1 MSRYG
6 QTTYPQLINQNMLRL
21 FPYIRRYTPSIL
33 LAILLLFVQANAD
46 LTLPDYLSKIV
57 TIGIQQGGVESSAP
71 AALRAETYQRALLFL
86 DAAEQAQVES
96 AYEQV
101 QPSDAA
107 YADLQNQ
114 YPALNGQPVYIRKEL
129 DSAALSALEPVM
141 ARGLLTVSFLEKA
154 QSDPQAAA
162 MMGQGMGFDLSKL
175 PPGMSVFDMLPQM
188 PAAAREQMMTGIQE
202 RFAAL
207 GEALTAQMGIA
218 AAKAEYAALGVDTA
232 KMQNDYIL
240 RAGALMLLITLV
252 SVAAT
257 ILVGLLSARA
267 AAGVARDLREGLF
280 TQVSNFANAE
290 IEKFSTA
297 SLITRAT
304 NDVTQLQMVT
314 MMVIR
319 MVFYA
324 PIVGIGGLIRA
335 LNTAPSM
342 WWIIGL
348 MVTLLIGL
356 IAAVFTVSLP
366 RFQKIQ
372 KLIDNLNRVVREN
385 LSGMMVVRAFNRQP
399 FEEARFD
406 RANRDLTE
414 NSLFVSRVMVILMP
428 VMMFLM
434 SAVSLL
440 VIWVGANQ
448 VAQSQM
454 QVGAMMAFM
463 QYTMQIFF
471 AFMFMSMMFIILPR
485 AQVSANRIA
494 DVLETQQT
502 IVDPPTPQ
510 RFPEPF
516 RGEVTFDH
524 VSFHYPDAEEDVLH
538 DIAFTAR
545 PGQTTAFIGTTGS
558 GKSTIVRLLPRFYD
572 VTDGAILIDGV
583 DIRHVRQSDLR
594 DKIGYVPQRSN
605 LFTGT
610 IESNLRFG
618 DEHASEDALLEAAGI
633 AQVAD
638 FIQSSPEKLNTEI
651 SQGGTNV
658 SGGQR
663 QRLAIARALVKR
675 APIYI
680 FDDSFSALDFKTDA
694 ALRRALKQHVA
705 HSAVFLVSQRVATVK
720 TADQIIVLD
729 EGRIVGKGAHHELME
744 TCDVYRD
751 IALSQLSQEEL
762 A

>member
-1 MSRYG
+1 
-6 QTTYPQLINQNMLRL
+6 MLRL
-21 FPYIRRYTPSIL
+21 FPYIRRYTPSIV

-57 TIGIQQGGVESSAP
+57 TIGIQQGGVESPAP

-86 DAAEQAQVES
+86 DSEEQAQVQS
-96 AYEQV
+96 AYAPV

-107 YADLQNQ
+107 YAEVAQQ
-114 YPALNGQPVYIRKEL
+114 YPAASGQTIYLRQEM
-129 DSAALSALEPVM
+129 DTAALEALEPLM
-141 ARGLLTVSFLEKA
+141 ARALLTVSFLEKA

-162 MMGQGMGFDLSKL
+162 MLGQGLGFDLAQL
-175 PPGMSVFDMLPQM
+175 PPGMSLFDVLPQL
-188 PAAAREQMMTGIQE
+188 PTEARAQMRTALQE
-202 RFAAL
+202 RFETL
-207 GEALTAQMGIA
+207 GDSLTAQMGIA

-240 RAGALMLLITLV
+240 RTGALMLLITLV
-252 SVAAT
+252 SVTAT

-267 AAGVARDLREGLF
+267 AAGVARDLREAQF
-280 TQVSNFANAE
+280 VRVSNFASAE

-314 MMVIR
+314 MMIIR

-324 PIVGIGGLIRA
+324 PIIGIGGLIRA

-348 MVTLLIGL
+348 MVTLLVGI
-356 IAAVFTVSLP
+356 IVSVFSVTLP

-372 KLIDNLNRVVREN
+372 TLIDNLNRVVREN
-385 LSGMMVVRAFNRQP
+385 LSGMMVVRAFNRQQ

-414 NSLFVSRVMVILMP
+414 NSLFVSRVMVIMMP

-440 VIWVGANQ
+440 VVWVGANQ

-494 DVLETQQT
+494 DVLETAPT
-502 IVDPPTPQ
+502 ILDPAQPQ

-538 DIAFTAR
+538 EITFTAR

-558 GKSTIVRLLPRFYD
+558 GKSTIVRLIPRFYD
-572 VTDGAILIDGV
+572 VTDGAIRIDGV
-583 DIRHVRQSDLR
+583 DIRRVKQSDLR

-618 DEHASEDALLEAAGI
+618 DEHAEENALLQAAEI
-633 AQVAD
+633 AQIAG
-638 FIQSSPEKLNTEI
+638 FIQSSPDGLKTDI
-651 SQGGTNV
+651 AQGGANV

-694 ALRRALKQHVA
+694 ALRRALKKYVA
-705 HSAVFLVSQRVATVK
+705 DSAVFIVSQRVATVK
-720 TADQIIVLD
+720 SADQIIVLD
-729 EGRIVGKGAHHELME
+729 EGRIVGKGTHHELME

>member
-1 MSRYG
+1 
-6 QTTYPQLINQNMLRL
+6 MLKL
-21 FPYIRRYTPSIL
+21 FPYIKRYTWPIVLS
-33 LAILLLFVQANAD
+33 ILLLFVQANAD

-57 TIGIQQGGVESSAP
+57 NIGIQQGGVESSTPGAM
-71 AALRAETYQRALLFL
+71 RAETYQRVALFL
-86 DAAEQAQVES
+86 TSAEQAQVES
-96 AYEQV
+96 AYERV
-101 QPSDAA
+101 EPSAA
-107 YADLQNQ
+107 GYAELQKK
-114 YPALNGQPVYIRKEL
+114 YPALDGQPIFILKKL
-129 DSAALSALEPVM
+129 DAAASDSLDPLM

-154 QSDPQAAA
+154 QSDPQAASA
-162 MMGQGMGFDLSKL
+162 LGQALGFDLSKL
-175 PPGMSVFDMLPQM
+175 PPGANLFDMLAKM
-188 PAAAREQMMTGIQE
+188 PAQERGPMLAAMQE
-202 RFAAL
+202 RFDTL
-207 GEALTAQMGIA
+207 GDSMTAQMGIA
-218 AAKAEYAALGVDTA
+218 AAKAEYEALGVDMA
-232 KMQNDYIL
+232 KTQSDYIL
-240 RAGALMLLITLV
+240 RTGALMLLVTLI
-252 SVAAT
+252 SVIAT

-267 AAGVARDLREGLF
+267 AAGVARDLREGVF
-280 TQVSNFANAE
+280 VRVSDFANAE

-324 PIVGIGGLIRA
+324 PILGVGGLIRA
-335 LNTAPSM
+335 LETAPSM
-342 WWIIGL
+342 WWIIAL
-348 MVTLLIGL
+348 MVTILLGL
-356 IAAVFTVSLP
+356 IISVFAISLP
-366 RFQKIQ
+366 RFQIIQ

-385 LSGMMVVRAFNRQP
+385 LSGMMVVRAFNRQQ
-399 FEEARFD
+399 FEEGRFD

-434 SAVSLL
+434 SSVSLL
-440 VIWVGANQ
+440 VVWVGANQ
-448 VAQSQM
+448 VAQAQM
-454 QVGAMMAFM
+454 QVGNMMAFM

-485 AQVSANRIA
+485 ASVSANRIA
-494 DVLETQQT
+494 EVLDT
-502 IVDPPTPQ
+502 PPSILEAEQPQ
-510 RFPEPF
+510 RFAEPF
-516 RGEVTFDH
+516 RGEVTFDN

-538 DIAFTAR
+538 DISFTAR

-558 GKSTIVRLLPRFYD
+558 GKSTIVRLIPRFYD
-572 VTDGAILIDGV
+572 VTDGAILMDGV
-583 DIRHVRQSDLR
+583 DLRKVAQSNLR

-610 IESNLRFG
+610 IESNLRYG
-618 DEHASEDALLEAAGI
+618 DENATAEELLGAAEI
-633 AQVAD
+633 AQAAE
-638 FIQSSPEKLNTEI
+638 FIQSNPVGLQSEI

-663 QRLAIARALVKR
+663 QRLAIARALVKQ

-694 ALRRALKQHVA
+694 ALRRALKKQVA
-705 HSAVFLVSQRVATVK
+705 HSTVFIVSQRVATVK
-720 TADQIIVLD
+720 TAEQIIVLD
-729 EGRIVGKGAHHELME
+729 EGRIVGKGTHHELME